1 MKKIVLANIGNRNL
15 KFKGETYFSKTHGS
29 TFREWTK
36 NLLDNFEENKP
47 LLTINILNDLLD
59 SLDGEI
65 EQVILFP
72 SNQVNEEKQ
81 DQDTIF
87 EGEILHKLIEE
98 RYNLTVDYS
107 RQVTCKVT
115 DNDALLRF
123 YRKELKG
130 IKQNYPSHKLI
141 ICDAGGTAQQKSAL
155 KIMAEFLL
163 DENEY
168 QVSYVNPNGIL
179 EDVPQ
184 LEYRRV
190 IQAEQIKKLISFA
203 NYTGSYEILG
213 YDNVLKCATSNL
225 LAIKLIGVGSILFEK
240 KWGFLATYL
249 TGINK
254 KQLQNS
260 TLLSRLNKQES
271 LIKNQGFKKLFSE
284 QHLFILGEILSQIDF
299 FWKKELFNQTI
310 LSIALFYENY
320 LYFIITKNLGY
331 DLADNFEE
339 ENERLKNEAKLHFS
353 NIQVKFGDKP
363 IIDGVPFKILLT
375 KNIKDDANIRFINL
389 IKPYISFGKN
399 YTVPSHRPHVQS
411 INSVRN
417 KIAHTGIVIDSNYRN
432 HNLPYLEGF
441 LKDLFVLF
449 ELDSDNFYDCL
460 NSFIVEKL

>member
-15 KFKGETYFSKTHGS
+15 KFKGETYFSKLHGS
-29 TFREWTK
+29 TFKEWTK
-36 NLLDNFEENKP
+36 NLWDNFDENKS

-59 SLDGEI
+59 SLNGEI

-81 DQDTIF
+81 DQDTIY
-87 EGEILHKLIEE
+87 EGEILHRLIEE
-98 RYNLTVDYS
+98 KYNVAVDS
-107 RQVTCKVT
+107 SKHVTCKVT

-130 IKQNYPSHKLI
+130 IKQNYPSRKLI

-163 DENEY
+163 NENEY
-168 QVSYVNPNGIL
+168 QVSYVNPNGEL

-203 NYTGSYEILG
+203 NYAGSYEILG

-225 LAIKLIGVGSILFEK
+225 LAVKLIGVGSILLEK
-240 KWGFLATYL
+240 KWSFLQTYL
-249 TGINK
+249 TSINK
-254 KQLQNS
+254 KQLQSS
-260 TLLSRLNKQES
+260 TLLLRLNKQES

-284 QHLFILGEILSQIDF
+284 QHFFILGEILSQIDF

-320 LYFIITKNLGY
+320 LYFIISKNLGY
-331 DLADNFEE
+331 DLTNNFEE
-339 ENERLKNEAKLHFS
+339 ENERLKNEAKLCFS
-353 NIQVKFGDKP
+353 NVQVKFGDKP
-363 IIDGVPFKILLT
+363 IIDGVPFKMLIIR
-375 KNIKDDANIRFINL
+375 NIKEDINIRFINL
-389 IKPYISFGKN
+389 LKPYISSGKN
-399 YTVPSHRPHVQS
+399 YSVSNYESHVQS

-417 KIAHTGIVIDSNYRN
+417 KIAHTGIVIDSSFINQ
-432 HNLPYLEGF
+432 NLPYLGDF
-441 LKDLFVLF
+441 LKDLFILF
-449 ELDSDNFYDCL
+449 ELDSDNTYDRL